1 MWLKCWILVCLLWI
15 AGCTHVNHLRDAQD
29 SFSRAAEAEH
39 RALFSARDGSFASRT
54 YATGGQDL
62 GQISAG
68 YAAALNSLDALE
80 GDSQA
85 VAKLKNDRLYGNA
98 LALRALAY
106 WRLGRMDEARK
117 SAAAALANG
126 LDPGSRDFAL
136 MTALPALAD
145 NDSAHSEIHAA
156 GGSKIALDSI
166 LKKLNAAE
174 AQLCTADRSV
184 AVDHPIRI
192 YLALSALAALRN
204 VVAAC
209 DKQHPSEPVK
219 SLECFK
225 GGEVKRDE
233 RAKAYHE
240 RLVRE
245 FKVDAST
252 LLPFVLGVP
261 MATAAGANPCP
272 RP

>member
-1 MWLKCWILVCLLWI
+1 MRLKCAIVLCLLWI
-15 AGCTHVNHLRDAQD
+15 TGCAHVNHLRDAQE
-29 SFSRAAEAEH
+29 SFSRAAQAEN
-39 RALFSARDGSFASRT
+39 RALFSARDGGFASRT

-68 YAAALNSLDALE
+68 YAAALSSLDALE
-80 GDSQA
+80 NDSQS
-85 VAKLKNDRLYGNA
+85 VTKLKNDRLYGNA

-106 WRLGRMDEARK
+106 WRLGKHAEARQ

-126 LDPGSRDFAL
+126 LEPGSRDFAL
-136 MTALPALAD
+136 MTALPGLAD
-145 NDSAHSEIHAA
+145 NDSAHAEIH
-156 GGSKIALDSI
+156 GSKASLQSI

-174 AQLCTADRSV
+174 AQLCSADRSV

-245 FKVDAST
+245 LKVDAST
-252 LLPFVLGVP
+252 LVPFVLGVP